1 MDDNGKKKLLH
12 EPNFLDAAFVGLCST
27 GLMAY
32 SLYHHVHDRNT
43 TAWKTSP
50 YLFPVLIA
58 VFGVLLAASL
68 CADAL
73 RGARAAETAD
83 AAKQKMKMR
92 DRVGVLVF
100 IGISVVYYVL
110 LPVVHFIPATILYLA
125 SLFFAFGERKWWKLA
140 LLSVAVTGA
149 VYALFGIGLNVRLP

>member
-92 DRVGVLVF
+92 GIYRHFCRLLRPAAGRPLYPGDDPVSCKFVLCF
-100 IGISVVYYVL
+100 
-110 LPVVHFIPATILYLA
+110 
-125 SLFFAFGERKWWKLA
+125 R
-140 LLSVAVTGA
+140 
-149 VYALFGIGLNVRLP
+149 